1 MCDTTERP
9 VTQLSL
15 GGAGDWGLGEWVL
28 NASLFLPFKE
38 LQSLDLKAN
47 ELVGCL
53 RESRLVH
60 IIVLY

>member
-1 MCDTTERP
+1 VCDTTGRR
-9 VTQLSL
+9 VIQLSL

-28 NASLFLPFKE
+28 NESLFLPFKE

-53 RESRLVH
+53 
-60 IIVLY
+60 

>member
-1 MCDTTERP
+1 
-9 VTQLSL
+9 VIQLSL

-28 NASLFLPFKE
+28 NESLFLPIKE

-53 RESRLVH
+53 
-60 IIVLY
+60 